1 MSVSKPG
8 EPLGGLLLSSGEVT
22 IGKRHRRSLRVR
34 NALVACGLR
43 LEGKRVLD
51 LGCAEGLHSLYFAQ
65 RAAEVVGVDHRQ
77 SKILIAQANAAALDA
92 KNVRFIAGDIRDPE
106 IFRSLGS
113 FDLVVAWGFLHRITD
128 IFSLL
133 YSIEPLARSL
143 SLEWRTPVL
152 PMMSRLSVAYHYP
165 AAKALDPMNIARHG
179 GEPEPAGDDKRKI
192 EGDSGFWEPTPGAV
206 AAITRRLGFTH
217 ARLLGYDEDLV
228 SEEAILERVW
238 ARHLSEVAAGKA
250 LFEHLPRGR
259 LHMLFEKEAGA
270 IGVDKLELGQVALP
284 KWDVGLQ
291 KSLARR
297 QARA

>member
-1 MSVSKPG
+1 
-8 EPLGGLLLSSGEVT
+8 LLLSSGEIT
-22 IGKRHRRSLRVR
+22 SGKRHRRSLRIR

-77 SKILIAQANAAALDA
+77 SKILIADANAAALDA

-133 YSIEPLARSL
+133 YSIEPLAKSL

-165 AAKALDPMNIARHG
+165 AAPFLDPMNIARHG
-179 GEPEPAGDDKRKI
+179 GESEAAGNDKRKI

-206 AAITRRLGFTH
+206 AAITSRLGFAH

-228 SEEAILERVW
+228 PEEVILDRVW
-238 ARHLSEVAAGKA
+238 TRHLSDVAAGKA
-250 LFEHLPRGR
+250 LLEHLPRGR
-259 LHMLFEKEAGA
+259 LHMLFEKERDA
-270 IGVDKLELGQVALP
+270 IKVDELKLGRVPLP

-291 KSLARR
+291 KSVARR
-297 QARA
+297 ISEN